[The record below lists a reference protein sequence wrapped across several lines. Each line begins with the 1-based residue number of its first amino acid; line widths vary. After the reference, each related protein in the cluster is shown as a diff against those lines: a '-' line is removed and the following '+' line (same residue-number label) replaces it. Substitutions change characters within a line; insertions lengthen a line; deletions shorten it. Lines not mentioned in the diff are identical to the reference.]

1 MPFKN
6 IIVFITASAV
16 MLFFIF
22 CPSLAVSSAY
32 NHLNIWFNSIVPSV
46 FPFIICISLMES
58 IGIPSPQGKF
68 TNFLC
73 RSLFDL
79 PADVIMPVFISLLSG
94 FPMGTRIAA
103 SLYKTG
109 RINSDELQR
118 LLCFINTPS
127 PVFTIC
133 VVGTGLLMTPVYG
146 RLILFSCLAS
156 AFFTAVVFRFYYTNT
171 PSKTLK
177 THASSLRTDA
187 ISSSVSAILKIGA
200 YVIFFGIINDMLIY
214 LPKAGHIFT
223 LFTEMTSASSAI
235 SSLSVPMRIKVSIL
249 AFMLSFGGICMQVQ
263 IFSHLKEISFN
274 KTVYTVSLILKAV
287 SSSLIAYL
295 FYPFFEYGNLSYVS
309 GSYAHSFLYSGGIP
323 LFYITIPSALVISYL
338 CIKKRQV

>member
-16 MLFFIF
+16 MLFFILN
-22 CPSLAVSSAY
+22 PSYATASAY
-32 NHLNIWFNSIVPSV
+32 SHLTIWFNNIVPSV

-58 IGIPSPQGKF
+58 IGIPSPRGKF
-68 TNFLC
+68 INYLC

-79 PADVIMPVFISLLSG
+79 PSDVIMPVFISLLSG
-94 FPMGTRIAA
+94 FPMGTRIAVA
-103 SLYKTG
+103 LYKTG

-156 AFFTAVVFRFYYTNT
+156 AFLTAVIFRFYYTNT

-177 THASSLRTDA
+177 TQASSLRTDA

-200 YVIFFGIINDMLIY
+200 CVIFFGIISDMLSLI
-214 LPKAGHIFT
+214 PKAGHFFT
-223 LFTEMTSASSAI
+223 FFIEMTSASSAI
-235 SSLSVPMRIKVSIL
+235 SAVDVPMRIKVSLL
-249 AFMLSFGGICMQVQ
+249 AFMLSFGGISMQVQ
-263 IFSHLKEISFN
+263 IFSHLKDIPFN
-274 KTVYTVSLILKAV
+274 KRIYISALVLKAV
-287 SSSLIAYL
+287 FSSLIAYL

-309 GSYAHSFLYSGGIP
+309 GTFTHSFLYTGGLP
-323 LFYITIPSALVISYL
+323 LLYITIPSALAISYF